1 MQYFI
6 LSLLIM
12 QSNDN
17 FTFDILNEHLDA
29 YILYV
34 TNVIKINNKCNFLNK
49 KIRAPNF
56 PEGISENIVKFAY
69 KLKYGIYP
77 NWCTSSGDLEIYDTK
92 NKHNIKIEVKGFSS
106 KGPSSFGPTEQ
117 WSILYFIDCSDFIN
131 KQFKIYE
138 IKLSNSDPDFYNI
151 KINKNT
157 TYKTHCEQGKRPR
170 IIFKDLQKQLGD
182 KCIEFFNGSL
192 ESLKP

>member
-1 MQYFI
+1 MQ
-6 LSLLIM
+6 
-12 QSNDN
+12 QNDE
-17 FTFDILNEHLDA
+17 FTFEILNEHLDA

-34 TNVIKINNKCNFLNK
+34 TSITKINNKCKFFNK
-49 KIRAPNF
+49 KIRTPNF
-56 PEGISENIVKFAY
+56 PEAISENIVKFAY
-69 KLKYGIYP
+69 KSKYGICP

-106 KGPSSFGPTEQ
+106 EGPSSFGPTEH
-117 WSILYFIDCSDFIN
+117 WNILYFIDCSNFIN

-138 IKLSNSDPDFYNI
+138 IKLSNTDQDFYNI

-157 TYKTHCEQGKRPR
+157 TYKTCCEQGKRPR

-182 KCIEFFNGSL
+182 KCIEIFNGSVDA
-192 ESLKP
+192 LKL